1 MSHNSPL
8 SCYRPPHGQW
18 WLKIVLTNLFCVF
31 AQIMFFQGK
40 LKLSKPQFRSTKQS
54 RATETWVFTSFC
66 NFLKTKELTESNKFG
81 SSDQKRIAPGWRA
94 ARCVEKWHQCEWA
107 RDSHGWAKCDQM
119 HLLLPCIF
127 TDWAEGQTLQT
138 CFSRVCCHCHY
149 QVHIDASIVAPVG
162 SKASLC
168 TVSLFYL
175 LLCLSLSSL
184 PLSHFLFL
192 LFDKTLNVFFSR
204 LPWHLYI
211 NI

>member
-1 MSHNSPL
+1 MCLLKSCFFKENWNSLNL
-8 SCYRPPHGQW
+8 SSEAQSSRGLLRCGFSPPFVIFWKQRNL
-18 WLKIVLTNLFCVF
+18 LK
-31 AQIMFFQGK
+31 
-40 LKLSKPQFRSTKQS
+40 
-54 RATETWVFTSFC
+54 ATSLDHLIKIRVR
-66 NFLKTKELTESNKFG
+66 
-81 SSDQKRIAPGWRA
+81 RIAPGWRA
-94 ARCVEKWHQCEWA
+94 ARCVEKWHQCKWA

-149 QVHIDASIVAPVG
+149 QVHIDASIVAPVS
-162 SKASLC
+162 SKALLC

-175 LLCLSLSSL
+175 LRCLSLSSL

-192 LFDKTLNVFFSR
+192 LFDKTLNVFFSI